1 MINVDAGRLRE
12 PAAWLMVAAAC
23 FGTLADVRQLLFGD
37 AFGASF
43 AGRAALYLPQLVSPV
58 TWALLVGA
66 VLLASNFGPAVA
78 RLKILVYVAAGTL
91 AVSVIFGFIGLLGGL
106 FSGAASFIEKIE
118 FLLEG
123 LPLLALSAL
132 ALLYL
137 LPKAVPSGPRV
148 TEFHPQ
154 SFRPDGGFGGGHP
167 QQPPSSPI
175 PSYAPGSAPQAPPI
189 PGQAPFVPGPA
200 AHDQA
205 PQAPYGAQVP
215 QESSAPYNQ
224 PALPPA
230 LPPAPGDAYASQA
243 SAAQAPGYGAPADDR
258 SYGAPAGYG
267 RPPAQPYAE
276 QQQAPAYGEQSYASP
291 AEPQAP
297 AYGAPAEQQPAQP
310 AEPPAYTPSPYVA
323 ADVQPS
329 APARPYEPPPGS
341 YEPPAHAYAA
351 PAEQQTPP
359 VQPAQSQGY
368 VPAPTDP
375 QLSSYGQAEP
385 QPAGYGQQGSAQPY
399 TPSSTEPQLPSYGQ
413 AEPQLQPYSSQ
424 DSPSSYA
431 PPQPEAAP
439 ASQQQPYTPADS
451 HPGPPFDSQAQAS
464 FPKPPENYG
473 QPLTGYSG
481 AEFARQAE
489 QVPHY
494 PDPADARSQ
503 QIAQAYQQ
511 AESYQQTQGG
521 GTEPQLRV
529 PEYGTPG
536 YDDPFGHPQASQSSP
551 QWETPQASQSAPQWE
566 TPQASQS
573 SPQWETPQ
581 ASQSSPQWETPQ
593 ASQSAPQWET
603 PQVSQSS
610 PQWETPQT
618 SQSAP
623 QWDSQASQSAPRWEP
638 PAADATLRF
647 DPAAYQND
655 PLNAPAPPQGW
666 DSQPPIDPTAIYT
679 PERPGQVT
687 NGENSD
693 RERPGPGQEQNT
705 SWYGSDRREH

>member
-1 MINVDAGRLRE
+1 MGVIVINVDAGRLRE

-23 FGTLADVRQLLFGD
+23 FGTLSDVRQLLFGD

-58 TWALLVGA
+58 IWALLVGA
-66 VLLASNFGPAVA
+66 VLLASNFGPPIA

-91 AVSVIFGFIGLLGGL
+91 AVSVVFGFIGLLGGL
-106 FSGAASFIEKIE
+106 FSGSSGFLEKIE

-137 LPKAVPSGPRV
+137 LPKAVPSGPRA

-175 PSYAPGSAPQAPPI
+175 PSYAPGAASQAPPA
-189 PGQAPFVPGPA
+189 PGQAPFVPGQAPFAPA
-200 AHDQA
+200 HDQAPFAPAHDQA
-205 PQAPYGAQVP
+205 PQAPYGAQAP
-215 QESSAPYNQ
+215 QEPSAPAPSAPYS
-224 PALPPA
+224 PPA
-230 LPPAPGDAYASQA
+230 LPPAPADAYASQA
-243 SAAQAPGYGAPADDR
+243 SPAQAPYGTPADDR

-267 RPPAQPYAE
+267 QAPAQSYAE
-276 QQQAPAYGEQSYASP
+276 QQAQSYAEQSYAEQSYASP

-297 AYGAPAEQQPAQP
+297 VYGAPAEQSYAAPAEQQPAQH
-310 AEPPAYTPSPYVA
+310 AEPQTYTPSPYVA

-329 APARPYEPPPGS
+329 APARPYEPPLSS

-351 PAEQQTPP
+351 PAEQQAPP
-359 VQPAQSQGY
+359 VQPVQSQGY
-368 VPAPTDP
+368 VPSSTEP

-385 QPAGYGQQGSAQPY
+385 QQAGYGQQGSAQPY
-399 TPSSTEPQLPSYGQ
+399 TPSPTEPQLSSYGQ
-413 AEPQLQPYSSQ
+413 AEPQ
-424 DSPSSYA
+424 
-431 PPQPEAAP
+431 
-439 ASQQQPYTPADS
+439 QQSYTPADS
-451 HPGPPFDSQAQAS
+451 HPGLPFDGQAQAS
-464 FPKPPENYG
+464 FPAPPENYG

-489 QVPHY
+489 QGPHY
-494 PDPADARSQ
+494 PDPVDARSQ

-529 PEYGTPG
+529 PEYGAPG
-536 YDDPFGHPQASQSSP
+536 YDDPFGHPQASQSAP

-566 TPQASQS
+566 TPQSSQS
-573 SPQWETPQ
+573 APQWETPQ
-581 ASQSSPQWETPQ
+581 MSQSAPQWETPQSSQSAPQWETPQ

-603 PQVSQSS
+603 P
-610 PQWETPQT
+610 
-618 SQSAP
+618 
-623 QWDSQASQSAPRWEP
+623 QASQSAPRWEP

-655 PLNAPAPPQGW
+655 PLNAPGPVGHAAAPQSW

-687 NGENSD
+687 SGENSD
-693 RERPGPGQEQNT
+693 RERVGPGQEQNT